1 MNAIGMPVCTFRSLT
16 RMVNKYAEVK
26 TLSFSALG
34 FSDLTALCVESI
46 HTMVVLSSI
55 IYRMITTATPSVL
68 SREYSI
74 DSVHTSYP
82 QTLSWNF
89 VHQANK

>member
-46 HTMVVLSSI
+46 HMMVVLSSM
-55 IYRMITTATPSVL
+55 IYRIINNSNAVSVG
-68 SREYSI
+68 SRI
-74 DSVHTSYP
+74 
-82 QTLSWNF
+82 F
-89 VHQANK
+89 K

>member
-46 HTMVVLSSI
+46 HMTVVLSSM
-55 IYRMITTATPSVL
+55 IYRMINNSNAVSVL
-68 SREYSI
+68 AL
-74 DSVHTSYP
+74 HASYP
-82 QTLSWNF
+82 HTLSWNF
-89 VHQANK
+89 EHQANK